1 MLRQA
6 KKLVNKGLKTL
17 GLEVDRA
24 GTAGRKDSMLIRDTL
39 EAVALYR
46 ETVLVL
52 AELPELDE
60 RQIDLLIGRCGTSL
74 GEALYILSAVHQ
86 TRTISGDVCEFGVA
100 QGATSVQIA
109 YMIREGTKHLY
120 LLDSFEGL
128 SKPTEKDK
136 LIDDIFDLG
145 SMAAYAGTMATP
157 MQLPASMISSIGF
170 PPDRVHFIKQM
181 IEGELRDLDKL
192 PAAVSFAYFDMDLYE
207 PTLLSLEWFHTV
219 SRSGAIAIVDDYGFL
234 SSGVESAVTEF
245 LVGENYELSLPVKSA
260 GHFCQLTKR

>member
-6 KKLVNKGLKTL
+6 KTLVNHGLKHF

-24 GTAGRKDSMLIRDTL
+24 GVAGRKDFMLIRDMR

-46 ETVLVL
+46 ETVL
-52 AELPELDE
+52 AELHELDDQ
-60 RQIDLLIGRCGTSL
+60 QINLLIARGGTSI
-74 GEALYILSAVHQ
+74 GEALYVLNAIQQ
-86 TRTISGDVCEFGVA
+86 TRTIRGDVCEFGVA
-100 QGATSVQIA
+100 QGATSRQIA

-157 MQLPASMISSIGF
+157 MELPASMIRSIGF
-170 PPDRVHFIKQM
+170 PPDRVHFVKQM
-181 IEGELRDLDKL
+181 IEGKLRDLDKL
-192 PAAVSFAYFDMDLYE
+192 PSSVSFAYFDMDLYE
-207 PTLLSLEWFHTV
+207 PTRLSLEWFHTV
-219 SRSGAIAIVDDYGFL
+219 SQSGAIAIVDDYGFL
-234 SSGVESAVTEF
+234 SAGVETAVNEF
-245 LVGENYELSLPVKSA
+245 LVGKNYEVSMPVRSA
-260 GHFCQLTKR
+260 GHFCQLTRR